1 MAPTRREAV
10 IGALAIAAAP
20 YVARARHS
28 KVPNIVF
35 IMADDL
41 GWGDLGCYG
50 NTEFETPALDA
61 LASRG
66 VRLTQAYANSCV
78 CSATRM
84 ALITGRYQYR
94 LRGGLEEPIKEKP
107 DPLLGLPPSHPT
119 LPSTLKMA
127 GYHTALIG
135 KWHLGYQPWFGPL
148 KSGYDEFFGIR
159 SGGVDYFTHKSVI
172 GKPDLWDG
180 DRLSD
185 EHGYLTDLLTER
197 AVKYVRKRAARSD
210 RPFLLSLHYT
220 APHWPWET
228 EQDAP
233 RAAELKELFD
243 FGGGSL
249 PTYAAMVRSLDRG
262 VGTVLRALMESGLDH
277 DTIVVFTSDN
287 GGERYS
293 KMWPLV
299 GEKGDLLE
307 GGIRVPTLIAF
318 PSVLPEGRTSDQ
330 VAISMDWMATLLNA
344 AGVRPVLP
352 LDGIDLLPMLAGASP
367 DVRRR
372 LFWRFV
378 GQQQAAVRDGSLKY
392 LRVGKNEYL
401 FDISRD
407 PRERA
412 NLAAARPEELSRLR
426 KAFAD
431 WNATM
436 LPDKGVEGYVFGA
449 DVLAG
454 RPDGD

>member
-1 MAPTRREAV
+1 MQVTRREAV
-10 IGALAIAAAP
+10 VGGIAAAAAP
-20 YVARARHS
+20 YLAKATPS
-28 KVPNIVF
+28 KPPNIVF
-35 IMADDL
+35 ILADDL
-41 GWGDLGCYG
+41 GWADLGSYG
-50 NTEFETPALDA
+50 NTDFKTPALDT
-61 LASRG
+61 LATRG
-66 VRLTQAYANSCV
+66 VRLTHSYANSCV

-94 LRGGLEEPIKEKP
+94 LRGGLEEPIKEAP
-107 DPLLGLPPSHPT
+107 DPLLGLLPSHPT
-119 LPSTLKMA
+119 LPSMLKQA

-135 KWHLGYQPWFGPL
+135 KWHLGYLPWFGPL

-159 SGGVDYFTHKSVI
+159 SGGADYFTHKSVS

-180 DRLSD
+180 DRLAD
-185 EHGYLTDLLTER
+185 EHGYLTDLLTAR
-197 AVKYVRKRAARSD
+197 AVKYVANRAARRD
-210 RPFLLSLHYT
+210 QPFLLSLHYT

-228 EQDAP
+228 EQDSA
-233 RAAELKELFD
+233 RASQLKELFD

-249 PTYAAMVRSLDRG
+249 PTYAGMVQSLDRG
-262 VGTVLRALMESGLDH
+262 VGRVLDALNESGLADE
-277 DTIVVFTSDN
+277 TIVIFTSDN

-307 GGIRVPTLIAF
+307 GGIRVPTLVAF
-318 PSVLPEGRTSDQ
+318 PRALPAGRISEQ
-330 VAISMDWMATLLNA
+330 VAITMDWTATLLKA

-352 LDGIDLLPMLAGASP
+352 LDGMDLLPVLSGAP
-367 DVRRR
+367 QVPRR

-378 GQQQAAVRDGSLKY
+378 GQRQAAVREGPIKY

-401 FDISRD
+401 FDIDKD

-412 NLAAARPEELSRLR
+412 NLAGARPAELARLR
-426 KAFAD
+426 QSFQR

-436 LPDKGVEGYVFGA
+436 LPDKGVEGYLFGP
-449 DVLAG
+449 DKLAG

>member
-1 MAPTRREAV
+1 MGVTRREAV
-10 IGALAIAAAP
+10 VGALATVAAP
-20 YVARARHS
+20 NVLRARS
-28 KVPNIVF
+28 AKAPNMVF

-50 NTEFETPALDA
+50 NADFKTPALDA
-61 LASRG
+61 LAARG
-66 VRLTQAYANSCV
+66 VRLTQSYANSCV

-107 DPLLGLPPSHPT
+107 DPKIGLPPSHPT
-119 LPSTLKMA
+119 LPSLLKSA
-127 GYHTALIG
+127 GYRTALIG

-159 SGGVDYFTHKSVI
+159 SGGVDYFTHKSVS
-172 GKPDLWDG
+172 GKRDLWDG
-180 DRLSD
+180 ERLAD
-185 EHGYLTDLLTER
+185 DHGYLTDLLTAR
-197 AVKYVRKRAARSD
+197 AVEFVAHQASQRD

-228 EQDAP
+228 EQDAG

-249 PTYAAMVRSLDRG
+249 GTYAAMVESLDRG
-262 VGTVLRALMESGLDH
+262 VGLVLDALKRSGVED
-277 DTIVVFTSDN
+277 DTIVIFTSDN

-293 KMWPLV
+293 KMWPLM

-307 GGIRVPTLIAF
+307 GGIRVPTLVAF
-318 PSVLPEGRTSDQ
+318 PAVIPAGRTSSQ
-330 VAISMDWMATLLNA
+330 VAISMDWMATLLNS

-352 LDGIDLLPMLAGASP
+352 LDGIDLLPMLAGTAP
-367 DVRRR
+367 QIPRR

-378 GQQQAAVRDGSLKY
+378 GQHQAAVRDGSMKY

-401 FDISRD
+401 FDIDAD

-412 NLAAARPEELSRLR
+412 NLAATQPAEVARLR
-426 KAFAD
+426 KAFQR

-436 LPDKGVEGYVFGA
+436 LPDKGIDGYVFGP

-454 RPDGD
+454 RPDDD